1 MAKQGGWTKGRRGEK
16 QLKFKAKCD
25 KCGREFYPREK
36 ELMLLKGCI
45 IIRGFEC
52 KCGAQYVTVVTDN
65 QLRREMSQLQ
75 DLLDEFTKIQ
85 YKNRYDVN
93 EQIKIRGYVPQEIQD
108 RVNKKEQSYLAAI
121 TELRRDIAKRG
132 KELKEKYK
140 NYIK

>member
-16 QLKFKAKCD
+16 QLNFKAKCD

-52 KCGAQYVTVVTDN
+52 RCGAQYVTVVTDN
-65 QLRREMSQLQ
+65 ELRRKMSQLQ
-75 DLLDEFTKIQ
+75 DLLDEFKKIQ
-85 YKNRYDVN
+85 YSNRYEVK
-93 EQIKIRGYVPQEIQD
+93 EQLKIHGFVPQDIQD
-108 RVNKKEQSYLAAI
+108 RVNKKEHDYLDAI
-121 TELRRDIAKRG
+121 TQLRRDITVHG

-140 NYIK
+140 SYIQ